1 MKTGREV
8 KRLPGKQ
15 EGEPLPTRTL
25 TGDSPRDGQSS
36 QIWIYFEG

>member
-8 KRLPGKQ
+8 KRLLGKQ
-15 EGEPLPTRTL
+15 EGETFPTRTL
-25 TGDSPRDGQSS
+25 TDDNPRDGQSS